1 MIGLY
6 YLLTPVFVV
15 LDLAGVVV
23 RVPLERPAARAVYYL
38 VLIGLGLLCRAKP
51 KVAPWVGMGESAV
64 NLALLMAAVLLPVWG
79 IGEVLAAG
87 GEPIS
92 SGELMART
100 VNLALAGGVL
110 VWSFHR
116 SQRAALGGPP

>member
-6 YLLTPVFVV
+6 YLLTPVFVL

-23 RVPLERPAARAVYYL
+23 RVPLERPVARAVYYL
-38 VLIGLGLLCRAKP
+38 ALIGLGLLCRAKP
-51 KVAPWVGMGESAV
+51 RAAPWVGMGESAV

-79 IGEVLAAG
+79 MGEALAAG

-92 SGELMART
+92 STELLERSA
-100 VNLALAGGVL
+100 NLALAGGVL
-110 VWSFHR
+110 VVSFHR
-116 SQRAALGGPP
+116 NQRAALGGSR

>member
-6 YLLTPVFVV
+6 YLLTPVFVI

-23 RVPLERPAARAVYYL
+23 RVPLQRPAARAVYYL
-38 VLIGLGLLCRAKP
+38 VLLGLGLLCRAKP
-51 KVAPWVGMGESAV
+51 ATAPWVGMGESAV

-79 IGEVLAAG
+79 MGEALVAG

-92 SGELMART
+92 STELLQRT
-100 VNLALAGGVL
+100 ANLALAGSVL

-116 SQRAALGGPP
+116 NQRAALGGPP